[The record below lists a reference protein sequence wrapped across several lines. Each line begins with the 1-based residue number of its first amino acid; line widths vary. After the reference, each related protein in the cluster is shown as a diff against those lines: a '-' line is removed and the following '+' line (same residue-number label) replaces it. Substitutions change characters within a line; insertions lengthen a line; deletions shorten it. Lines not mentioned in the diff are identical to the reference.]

1 MRKSNG
7 DRPGQLALCV
17 LRVPTGAQTG
27 SSVSEQMGVAERNNP
42 NKKHNKKQNKK
53 NNFAHAFGESRGKKE
68 CPLLL
73 LDP

>member
-17 LRVPTGAQTG
+17 LRVPSGAQTG

-42 NKKHNKKQNKK
+42 NKQNKK

-73 LDP
+73 LVP